1 MILLMFI
8 RIGRIR
14 ELIIKQILDF
24 ALLIKASYERIDWG
38 VFWADCENMGMTNFV
53 LAIIDIAVNIF
64 GFDLIIFNV
73 PSSLQFNSMTSKRV
87 LDDMLCPVY
96 DGERPRGLLYL
107 NWMLH
112 RWWKH
117 RWKHKLVYTD
127 SLWSTFFMQ
136 VYSHLQKPTS
146 FMGK

>member
-1 MILLMFI
+1 
-8 RIGRIR
+8 
-14 ELIIKQILDF
+14 
-24 ALLIKASYERIDWG
+24 
-38 VFWADCENMGMTNFV
+38 MGMTNFV

-73 PSSLQFNSMTSKRV
+73 PSSLQFNSMNSKRV

-136 VYSHLQKPTS
+136 VYSHLQKPAS
-146 FMGK
+146 FWGK